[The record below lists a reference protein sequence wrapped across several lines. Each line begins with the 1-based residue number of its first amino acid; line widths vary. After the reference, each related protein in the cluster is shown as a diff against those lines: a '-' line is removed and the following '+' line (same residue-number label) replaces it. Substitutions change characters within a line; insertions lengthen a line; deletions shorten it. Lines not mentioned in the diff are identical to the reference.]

1 MDGWIMNASG
11 EAGTTQKRERKKRKK
26 KKQGNAFL
34 EALRRML
41 GCHSLFRPMLQH
53 LLPPPPP
60 PESRLAGLVA
70 AQIFAAR
77 DVHRTRNTFLLIRR
91 ELLIAIVKINLLL
104 PSFVVCQ
111 LLYDRKRNMQADY
124 AHLHTS
130 LLPGRRPTRAPAAS
144 VRFRTI
150 PLPFPLVDG

>member
-1 MDGWIMNASG
+1 M
-11 EAGTTQKRERKKRKK
+11 
-26 KKQGNAFL
+26 
-34 EALRRML
+34 
-41 GCHSLFRPMLQH
+41 QH

-91 ELLIAIVKINLLL
+91 ELLIAIVKINLL